1 MREYIDVSPSN
12 GTGTASY
19 KDGNPIVNFVIG
31 AQERFLLGST
41 IRLNG
46 KFTAINSKGHD
57 STSNLTTETPG
68 LAMDPRLGVFA
79 VIDSLSVSSHQTSQ
93 TIEHIKHYPRMI
105 ASYIPAT
112 SSANDLVGHM
122 GVNALTA
129 ASVEAGK
136 KTLVQKAG
144 SEFSIPLP
152 CGFFLGQNPVPLSG
166 QTGVRGVNIQI
177 NLSPDSNIFFD
188 DGTTGGTV
196 DVTGAY
202 YKLEDLRLT
211 AELMVGGKPVSAY
224 EYNSI
229 SSYYATINQSYATV
243 NFMLGLKSVLAV
255 WTNLIRSEFINNY
268 AHNSLATTEIRD
280 VNASSLTEVK
290 PIQELFFTRGGKR
303 FPLDYIIS
311 TKDVDTSKGK
321 DPQISRNFLNS
332 IVPFNRMA
340 RTLLSPY
347 NTPGDATADKDLPD
361 GGNVFGVGVALDTI
375 SNVGVDYSSEP
386 FGMVVNSTL
395 QSDTPH
401 SCFVYVRSKQTLMMG
416 KQGVQVVS

>member
-1 MREYIDVSPSN
+1 
-12 GTGTASY
+12 
-19 KDGNPIVNFVIG
+19 
-31 AQERFLLGST
+31 
-41 IRLNG
+41 
-46 KFTAINSKGHD
+46 
-57 STSNLTTETPG
+57 
-68 LAMDPRLGVFA
+68 
-79 VIDSLSVSSHQTSQ
+79 
-93 TIEHIKHYPRMI
+93 
-105 ASYIPAT
+105 
-112 SSANDLVGHM
+112 
-122 GVNALTA
+122 
-129 ASVEAGK
+129 
-136 KTLVQKAG
+136 
-144 SEFSIPLP
+144 
-152 CGFFLGQNPVPLSG
+152 
-166 QTGVRGVNIQI
+166 
-177 NLSPDSNIFFD
+177 
-188 DGTTGGTV
+188 
-196 DVTGAY
+196 
-202 YKLEDLRLT
+202 
-211 AELMVGGKPVSAY
+211 MVGGKPVSAY

-268 AHNSLATTEIRD
+268 AHNSLATTDIRD